1 MELIELMFSFNVKFL
16 ETYLVN
22 FVKFYMKEIVKTK
35 NFQKLSQ
42 KDIVKLMKLI
52 EKNETSLIETS
63 SSLFKK

>member
-1 MELIELMFSFNVKFL
+1 
-16 ETYLVN
+16 
-22 FVKFYMKEIVKTK
+22 MKEIVKTK

>member
-1 MELIELMFSFNVKFL
+1 MELIELTFSFNVKFL

-22 FVKFYMKEIVKTK
+22 FVKFHMKEIVKTK